1 MTAPPVKIAVVGMA
15 TLALIAVLLGIAH
28 VARHQ
33 QVIQLGYQLA
43 RATQELADNQ
53 EENRRLRLEKSILTN
68 PARIRRLAESLGMAQ
83 PGPEQIRVIR
93 VPSSTVAQQ
102 APAAPQQLSRRSEM
116 SQSPPEVSQR
126 PQTSGSSRTSVQ

>member
-1 MTAPPVKIAVVGMA
+1 MTAAPVKIAVIGMVA
-15 TLALIAVLLGIAH
+15 LALVFVLLGIAH
-28 VARHQ
+28 VARRQ

-68 PARIRRLAESLGMAQ
+68 PERIRRLAESLGMTQ

-93 VPSSTVAQQ
+93 VRSSTVAQK
-102 APAAPQQLSRRSEM
+102 APA
-116 SQSPPEVSQR
+116 PPNLI
-126 PQTSGSSRTSVQ
+126 P